1 MGALAQFVHINIVAQ
16 DWKRLAQFYQQVFG
30 CIPVPPERN
39 LSGDWLEK
47 GTGVQGAEIQGAHLR
62 LPGCDGEGPTLE
74 IFQYN
79 TQKEPQETAINRPG
93 FAHIAFAVDDVE
105 VARDAVIAAGGR
117 RIGELVTVQIPGAG
131 VITFVYV
138 TDPEGNIIELQYWG
152 D

>member
-1 MGALAQFVHINIVAQ
+1 MGNLARFAHINIVAK
-16 DWKRLAQFYQQVFG
+16 DWRRLAQFYQQVFG

-47 GTGVQGAEIQGAHLR
+47 GTGVADPEIRGIHLR
-62 LPGCDGEGPTLE
+62 LPGCEKKGPTLE

-79 TQKEPQETAINRPG
+79 IQKKPQQTAINRPG

-105 VARDAVIAAGGR
+105 IARDAVLAAGGR
-117 RIGELVTVQIPGAG
+117 RVGELVTVRIPGAG
-131 VITFVYV
+131 LITFVYV
-138 TDPEGNIIELQYWG
+138 ADPEGNIIELQHWG